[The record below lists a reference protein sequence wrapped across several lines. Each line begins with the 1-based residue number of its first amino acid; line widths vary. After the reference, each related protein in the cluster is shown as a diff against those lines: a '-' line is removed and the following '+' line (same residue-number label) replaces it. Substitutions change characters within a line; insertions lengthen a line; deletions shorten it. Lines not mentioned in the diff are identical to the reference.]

1 MLIERFRTL
10 LSELTKFGVVGF
22 VSLVVDVV
30 VFNAVLLAMPHK
42 PLTAKVIATL
52 VSATNA
58 YVLNRHWSFRARTRA
73 RVRRELPLFMLFNG
87 VGLGLALACLA
98 LSHYV
103 LGFESRLADNIAA
116 NVVGLALGT
125 TFRFW
130 SYRRFVW
137 TAPVLTDVSAA
148 GTAGAGAGPGRLA
161 AVPLPVDSD
170 PAYDRA
176 G

>member
-1 MLIERFRTL
+1 M
-10 LSELTKFGVVGF
+10 
-22 VSLVVDVV
+22 
-30 VFNAVLLAMPHK
+30 FNAVLLAMPHK

-87 VGLGLALACLA
+87 GGLALALACLA
-98 LSHYV
+98 TSHYV
-103 LGFESRLADNIAA
+103 LGFESRLADNVAA

-125 TFRFW
+125 AFRFW

-137 TAPVLTDVSAA
+137 TAPVLTGVSA
-148 GTAGAGAGPGRLA
+148 AGPGRLA
-161 AVPLPVDSD
+161 PAPLPVAADPASD